1 MNIVKLKQ
9 GLFLLAVILMVNT
22 MNVYSQKT
30 REEISDKYKWNLTD
44 LFPNDDAWR
53 TALNEIKR
61 RLNEVESFKGTLTKS
76 AANLLK
82 ALEYN
87 SEISKAA
94 SKLSSYASM
103 NSDLDTRNMKY
114 SAMKQE
120 LQQLFASFGAK
131 SAFMD
136 PEILSADWETID
148 GFIKQEPKL
157 EVYRKG
163 LTNMFKNKKHSLS
176 EPEERIMALSR
187 LATGV
192 S

>member
-1 MNIVKLKQ
+1 MNIFKMKQ
-9 GLFLLAVILMVNT
+9 SLILLAVILLVNT
-22 MNVYSQKT
+22 MDGYSQKT
-30 REEISDKYKWNLTD
+30 RDEISDKYKWNLTD
-44 LFPNDDAWR
+44 LFPNEEAWR
-53 TALNEIKR
+53 DALNNIKG

-136 PEILSADWETID
+136 PEILSTDWETID

-163 LTNMFKNKKHSLS
+163 LTNMFKIRSIRSASPKSALWPYRDWL
-176 EPEERIMALSR
+176 PE
-187 LATGV
+187 
-192 S
+192 

>member
-1 MNIVKLKQ
+1 M
-9 GLFLLAVILMVNT
+9 LFASMEGF
-22 MNVYSQKT
+22 SQKT
-30 REEISDKYKWNLTD
+30 REEIADKYKWDLTG
-44 LFPNDDAWR
+44 LFQSDDDWR
-53 TALNEIKR
+53 NALDEIKG
-61 RLNEVESFKGTLTKS
+61 RLNEVEKFKGTLTKS

-87 SEISKAA
+87 TEISKAA

-120 LQQLFASFGAK
+120 LQQLFSSFGAK

-148 GFIKQEPKL
+148 GFIKQEPNWRFTEKDWPACS
-157 EVYRKG
+157 E
-163 LTNMFKNKKHSLS
+163 TNNTL
-176 EPEERIMALSR
+176 
-187 LATGV
+187 
-192 S
+192 